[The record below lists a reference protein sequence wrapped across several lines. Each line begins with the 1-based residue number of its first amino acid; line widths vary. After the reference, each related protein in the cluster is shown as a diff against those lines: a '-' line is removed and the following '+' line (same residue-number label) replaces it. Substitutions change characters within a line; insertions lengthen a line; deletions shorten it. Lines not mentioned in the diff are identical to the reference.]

1 MSKKRQRRIN
11 ETAHEFEDA
20 VAEAS
25 QKSTYMTKS
34 DDQLF
39 VVDRVGSKSSRRR
52 LIKEATA
59 VIKEKTIVSA
69 SERKLVE
76 KAQNTI
82 KKVSKWQPK
91 KELQLHDLWADSDA
105 AQEVEQFPK
114 TMMVSHPSGRQH
126 RVKKNEVKK
135 KKPIPIPGQSY
146 NPSESDHQDALAEA
160 LALELHRQEE
170 LNRNTGISDIQ
181 PREIMAVDNFDDDS
195 EEDDE
200 LDDEEGDTN
209 EKKRSGKT
217 KLKTRAQRNK
227 TKAHRIR
234 EHENMLARLDKSLLK
249 SVDLIPHVISSLNKQ
264 EKRIE
269 QNRLLKEAKMVK
281 NENALSYEEAGKIP
295 LTDELTGSLRTIIPK
310 GSSIKT
316 QVESMT
322 TNGHLMSRNRR
333 KKKAFEKP
341 HKAKNMKWIAK
352 YKYT

>member
-11 ETAHEFEDA
+11 ETVNEFEDA

-34 DDQLF
+34 DEQLF

-59 VIKEKTIVSA
+59 VIKETTKVSE

-91 KELQLHDLWADSDA
+91 KELQLHDLWEDSDTVK
-105 AQEVEQFPK
+105 EVEQFPK
-114 TMMVSHPSGRQH
+114 TMMVSLPSGRPH

-135 KKPIPIPGQSY
+135 KRPVPIPGQSY

-160 LALELHRQEE
+160 LALELHRLEE

-181 PREIMAVDNFDDDS
+181 PRERTVDNFDDES
-195 EEDDE
+195 EDDDE
-200 LDDEEGDTN
+200 LDDEEGGNN
-209 EKKRSGKT
+209 ETKRSSKT

-227 TKAHRIR
+227 TKAHRMR

-249 SVDLIPHVISSLNKQ
+249 SVDMIPHVISSLKKD
-264 EKRIE
+264 EKRKE
-269 QNRLLKEAKMVK
+269 QNRLLKEAKMMK
-281 NENALSYEEAGKIP
+281 DDNALSYEEAGKIP
-295 LTDELTGSLRTIIPK
+295 LTDELAGSLRTIIPK
-310 GSSIKT
+310 GSCIKSH
-316 QVESMT
+316 VEEMT